1 MTKVLFLLAWLPLF
15 VFAGDELAA
24 PLDLTN
30 HWVGYAALALFVLAY
45 ILVMVEEFTHF
56 RKSKPVILVAGVI
69 WGLIGWVY
77 ASNGCLIL
85 LKLHYDTIYWNIQSC
100 FYFC

>member
-1 MTKVLFLLAWLPLF
+1 MTKILFLLTLLPLS
-15 VFAGDELAA
+15 VFAANE
-24 PLDLTN
+24 PIIQLDLTN
-30 HWVGYAALALFVLAY
+30 HWVGYFALTLFVLAY

-77 ASNGCLIL
+77 ASNGLPHAAEIAL
-85 LKLHYDTIYWNIQSC
+85 RHNIFGIC
-100 FYFC
+100 